1 MLKIA
6 MKTLGIQAVKERFD
20 EMKKLTHN
28 GVEKLVKTRDAVLGS
43 MRKKR
48 YFAFPKLNLSNPVMT
63 SDNMLPEESY
73 QMRHDNVEHVV
84 STLDL
89 IQTEVPAVLA
99 KEPARRAYLVEWL
112 PCTLRDTQIE
122 LVYSTNTHGRTLERL
137 YANCA
142 KAKYTIMLVEVL
154 DTGAVIGFFAT
165 DVWHRSSK
173 VHGDGGCFLFKLS
186 PIAKSFSWT
195 RSSVRSDVFESTTA
209 LAEQFMMSTDTYL
222 SMGGSPDGSCGLRLN
237 EDLTKG
243 HSDYSLTFENEPLA
257 GNGMLDFEVGIVE
270 VYHVF
275 RPIDGKPLVNMR
287 AGRTLETSSE
297 LNVPSLFT
305 ETT

>member
-1 MLKIA
+1 
-6 MKTLGIQAVKERFD
+6 
-20 EMKKLTHN
+20 
-28 GVEKLVKTRDAVLGS
+28 
-43 MRKKR
+43 
-48 YFAFPKLNLSNPVMT
+48 MT
-63 SDNMLPEESY
+63 SNNKLPEESY
-73 QMRHDNVEHVV
+73 QMCHDDVEHVV
-84 STLDL
+84 PSLEL

-142 KAKYTIMLVEVL
+142 NAKYTIMLVEVL

-165 DVWHRSSK
+165 DVWRRTSR

-186 PIAKSFSWT
+186 PSAKNFSWT
-195 RSSVRSDVFESTTA
+195 RRSVRADVFESTAA

-257 GNGMLDFEVGIVE
+257 GNGMLDFDVGIVE

-275 RPIDGKPLVNMR
+275 RPIDGKPLDMR

-297 LNVPSLFT
+297 LNVPSLFAEST
-305 ETT
+305 